1 MTYLPTTLAP
11 IAFYSIEF
19 YSKKTFSTGTQM
31 CCFVTHGLWE
41 TASSILDLN
50 LHFKAKPKE
59 GMCEGLRGS

>member
-1 MTYLPTTLAP
+1 MTYLPTTLAL
-11 IAFYSIEF
+11 ITFYSIQ
-19 YSKKTFSTGTQM
+19 KKPSSTGTQM